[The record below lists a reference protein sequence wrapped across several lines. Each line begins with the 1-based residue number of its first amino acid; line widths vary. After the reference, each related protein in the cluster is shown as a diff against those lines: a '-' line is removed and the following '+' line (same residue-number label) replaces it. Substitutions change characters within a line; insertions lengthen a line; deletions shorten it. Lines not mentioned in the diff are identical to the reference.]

1 MKKLRIIFLIFLCL
15 PLMAFSSRSTTDET
29 RVRIA
34 LLKDETDFYISAQG
48 QYEIIDP
55 TRGAVLEE
63 GRRLKEQQV
72 VVNRRFVQFGR
83 TDYKTP
89 HVRIIAH
96 KYITI
101 AKGDDAKQYRGQIDI
116 YVTER
121 GLLLVVNTLGLEE
134 YVRGVLFHEVSHRWP
149 MEALKAQA
157 VATRSYV
164 LYQAHEN
171 QEQKYDVT
179 SDIYSQVYG
188 GKSAERYR
196 TNIATKRTEGEVMIY
211 NGKILPAYFHANS
224 GGHTEDVKEMWNHPD
239 LPPLSGVED
248 PYAEEAP
255 AYYWRRN
262 FRSGDIQRL
271 LKDNGYRI
279 GLIKDITVIDRT
291 RSGRVRTL
299 RIEDRDGKVITISGK
314 AFRHI
319 VG

>member
-1 MKKLRIIFLIFLCL
+1 
-15 PLMAFSSRSTTDET
+15 
-29 RVRIA
+29 
-34 LLKDETDFYISAQG
+34 
-48 QYEIIDP
+48 
-55 TRGAVLEE
+55 
-63 GRRLKEQQV
+63 
-72 VVNRRFVQFGR
+72 
-83 TDYKTP
+83 
-89 HVRIIAH
+89 
-96 KYITI
+96 
-101 AKGDDAKQYRGQIDI
+101 
-116 YVTER
+116 
-121 GLLLVVNTLGLEE
+121 
-134 YVRGVLFHEVSHRWP
+134 

-319 VG
+319 VGPNVISSNLYEIIMKGYFFDLIGKGWGHGVGMSQWGAQVMSRKRMKYDEILRFYYPGVRIVKIGSTG